1 VDRLTALEVF
11 VRVVETGSF
20 SAAARERKLSQP
32 AASKQVAALER
43 SLGMRLLT
51 RTTRRVQPTDEGL
64 AYYEQ
69 VHEALQSL
77 REAGAGAAA
86 RERSLG
92 GTLHV
97 ATSVGFGR
105 LQIVPRVVDFLAAN
119 PRMAIQLHMNDAYV
133 DLARE
138 GIDVA
143 IRVGQLRD
151 EGLIARTIG
160 SAARTV
166 VAAPAYLQRHAAPTT
181 PDELVAHNCLVYTG
195 LATVD
200 RWPFEIDGGIREV
213 QVRGN
218 LRCTSG
224 EGVLGA
230 LLAGGGI
237 AAAPLW
243 QVGPEIA
250 AKRLTRLL
258 PAYRMVPLPVYAV
271 WPPSRRLSPRV
282 KAIVDYLAHALERD
296 PWVAGFGLPTVR
308 SGRSTA

>member
-1 VDRLTALEVF
+1 MDRLTALEVF

-20 SAAARERKLSQP
+20 SAAARERQLSQP
-32 AASKQVAALER
+32 AASKQVAALEQ

-69 VHEALQSL
+69 VREALQSL
-77 REAGAGAAA
+77 REAGAAAAA
-86 RERSLG
+86 RERGLG

-105 LQIVPRVVDFLAAN
+105 LQIAPRVVDFLATH
-119 PRMAIQLHMNDAYV
+119 PRLSIQLHMNDAYI

-138 GIDVA
+138 GIDLA
-143 IRVGQLRD
+143 FRVGQLRD

-160 SAARTV
+160 STARAV
-166 VAAPAYLQRHAAPTT
+166 VASPAYLQRHGAPST
-181 PDELVAHNCLVYTG
+181 PEQLVEHNCLVYTG
-195 LATVD
+195 LATLD
-200 RWPFEIDGGIREV
+200 RWPFEFADGVREV

-218 LRCTSG
+218 LRCSSG

-237 AAAPLW
+237 GAAPLW

-250 AKRLTRLL
+250 AKRLVRLL
-258 PAYRMVPLPVYAV
+258 PSFRVVPLPMYAV

-282 KAIVDYLAHALERD
+282 KAFVDFITHAFERD
-296 PWVAGFGLPTVR
+296 PWVSGFGLPIMR
-308 SGRSTA
+308 AGRVAP